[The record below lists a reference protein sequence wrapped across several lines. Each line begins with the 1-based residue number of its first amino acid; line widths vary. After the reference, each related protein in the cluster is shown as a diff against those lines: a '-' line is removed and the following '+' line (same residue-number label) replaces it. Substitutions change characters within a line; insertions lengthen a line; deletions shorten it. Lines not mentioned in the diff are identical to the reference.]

1 MRWLVARWKLELTDD
16 DLLTIVLAAVIGV
29 IVGGRLGYVLFY
41 SGGAYLRDPAEIL
54 AIWNG
59 GMSFHG
65 GLAGILIAG
74 VRRRRASCGCR
85 G

>member
-1 MRWLVARWKLELTDD
+1 M
-16 DLLTIVLAAVIGV
+16 LAAVIGV
-29 IVGGRLGYVLFY
+29 VVGGRLGYVLFY
-41 SGGAYLRDPAEIL
+41 SGGAYLRNPAEIL

-65 GLAGILIAG
+65 GLAGILIAAA
-74 VRRRRASCGCR
+74 VVARVSCACR